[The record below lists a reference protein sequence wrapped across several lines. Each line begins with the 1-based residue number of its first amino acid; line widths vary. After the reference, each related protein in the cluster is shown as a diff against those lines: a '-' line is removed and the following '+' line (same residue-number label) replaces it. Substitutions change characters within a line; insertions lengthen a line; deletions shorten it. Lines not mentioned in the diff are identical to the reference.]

1 MSLGPDTFTDLDF
14 EDDAILLADT
24 WLILVGMIRRMEE
37 ETQNFDINIS
47 NKKSEVMVISREIR
61 RTSTQNI

>member
-1 MSLGPDTFTDLDF
+1 MGKRWGVSLGPDTFTDLDF

-37 ETQNFDINIS
+37 
-47 NKKSEVMVISREIR
+47 
-61 RTSTQNI
+61 